1 MTDQQLPP
9 VLGGFDLSDQER
21 FAEGFPHHVFTRLRQ
36 EAPVFFHPPGRTAD
50 GEGFWVLSRY
60 ADIKAAAADPA
71 FSSQGGGGRAGGGTH
86 IDDLAPGVHAG
97 TMLNMMD
104 DPGTGPS
111 GTPSAPRSAQRR
123 WPPWSRSCGPSRRT
137 WWPRPSSAAKAT

>member
-1 MTDQQLPP
+1 
-9 VLGGFDLSDQER
+9 
-21 FAEGFPHHVFTRLRQ
+21 
-36 EAPVFFHPPGRTAD
+36 TAD

-104 DPGTGPS
+104 DPRHRAIRDAVSPSVGAEALAAMEPELRAIAENLVAQAVERGEGDLMVDIAGPFALTTALLVL
-111 GTPSAPRSAQRR
+111 GVPRQD
-123 WPPWSRSCGPSRRT
+123 WP
-137 WWPRPSSAAKAT
+137 